1 MTNAFTQVIQSCIDD
16 AEFFGP
22 QGACPASI
30 EPGHPRLLVISGEN
44 AGGKSFFA
52 KVMRSRLREALPH
65 CEWIPISMTTRTSS
79 GMHRAFM
86 FGDESTSST
95 GQTSFRAVRGALTTC
110 RGRDTP
116 HVLLLDEPDIGLSE
130 GYQGALGEMVEEFA
144 SNLPETTQGLVVVSH
159 ARPLI
164 GKLMHLDPTC
174 VRVGDDL
181 RPTREWLKNGDLPR
195 SIADIEALRDKALAR
210 FRAIHAAVES
220 RKLEKAGQAP
230 KP

>member
-1 MTNAFTQVIQSCIDD
+1 MTAFSHVVKSCIED

-30 EPGHPRLLVISGEN
+30 EPGHEKLLVISGEN

-52 KVMRSRLREALPH
+52 KVMRSRMREFDPA

-79 GMHRAFM
+79 GMHRAFI

-110 RGRDTP
+110 RGRETP
-116 HVLLLDEPDIGLSE
+116 HVLVLDEPDIGLSE
-130 GYQGALGEMVEEFA
+130 GYQGALGEMIDEFA
-144 SNLPETTQGLVVVSH
+144 SDLPEMTKGLLVVSH

-181 RPTREWLKNGDLPR
+181 RPTREWLKDGDLPR
-195 SIADIEALRDKALAR
+195 SIADIEALRDKALNR
-210 FRAIHAAVES
+210 FRAIHAAVEA
-220 RKLEKAGQAP
+220 RKLEKAGQAV